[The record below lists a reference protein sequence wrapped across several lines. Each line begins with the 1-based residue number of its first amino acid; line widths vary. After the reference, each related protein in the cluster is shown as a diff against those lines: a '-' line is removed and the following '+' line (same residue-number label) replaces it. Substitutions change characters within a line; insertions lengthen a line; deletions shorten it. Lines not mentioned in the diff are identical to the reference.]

1 MYLILKKTRQEG
13 KGEEM
18 NIFVLHTYDIE
29 KSKKKNKLCLMWEK
43 NFCQVILV
51 SNKLKLKYQFKFIKI
66 IF

>member
-29 KSKKKNKLCLMWEK
+29 KSKKKIS
-43 NFCQVILV
+43 FV
-51 SNKLKLKYQFKFIKI
+51 
-66 IF
+66 